1 VQLATSLSPMD
12 ALVEAEIASWFRR
25 RTRREP
31 PADATALA
39 RLKRSAGVSV
49 TACLPA
55 LDEAATIGGICEQ
68 IASQLGPGGL
78 VDELVVIDSGSR
90 DGTPEIARAAG
101 ATVRRAADILPRFGP
116 SLGKGDALWR
126 SLAATS
132 GDVIVWLDS
141 DVRNFTPDFV
151 TSLLAPLLEDRSILF
166 AKAFYDRPLARGDDF
181 ESTGGARVTELVAR
195 PLLNLLFPGLTGF
208 IQPLSGEYAVRRSA
222 VAELPFFTGYA
233 VDAGLLIDAV
243 DRYGLDAFIQVDL
256 GTRVHRN
263 QDVFALGRMSYEIL
277 HAILRRADDLGRI
290 KLAEE
295 PGRPLLQFL
304 PGDDGPTPHIFR
316 PDVLER
322 PPMSSV

>member
-1 VQLATSLSPMD
+1 MP
-12 ALVEAEIASWFRR
+12 EPEIAAWFRR

-31 PADATALA
+31 SADASSLAALK
-39 RLKRSAGVSV
+39 LEAGVSV
-49 TACLPA
+49 TVCLPA
-55 LDEAATIGGICEQ
+55 LDEASTIGGICEQ
-68 IASQLGPGGL
+68 IAPELGRDGL

-90 DGTPEIARAAG
+90 DGTLEIARAAG
-101 ATVRRAADILPRFGP
+101 ASVRRAEDIVPEFGSP
-116 SLGKGDALWR
+116 LGKGDALWR
-126 SLAATS
+126 SLAVTS

-141 DVRNFTPDFV
+141 DVRNFTLDFV
-151 TSLLAPLLEDRSILF
+151 TSLLAPLLEDRSVLF
-166 AKAFYDRPLARGDDF
+166 AKAFYDRPLARGDGF

-195 PLLNLLFPGLTGF
+195 PLMNLLFPELTGF

-222 VAELPFFTGYA
+222 VSELPFFTGYA

-243 DRYGLDAFIQVDL
+243 ERYGLDSFVQVDL

-277 HAILRRADDLGRI
+277 HAILRRADDLGRV

-295 PGRPLLQFL
+295 PGRQLVQYV
-304 PGDDGPTPHIFR
+304 PGEDGPTPRVFR
-316 PDVLER
+316 PSVLER